1 MQVLEKRREQRR
13 RDLARIMNLLIA
25 EKALKRLH
33 ITLVGRDRM
42 PRKPTRDPQVIAI
55 PRNKRLQWKRIR
67 VVRHEPRRITTLQQ
81 CPHR

>member
-13 RDLARIMNLLIA
+13 RDLARLIDLVIA
-25 EKALKRLH
+25 EKALKLSH
-33 ITLVGRDRM
+33 ITLISRDRM

-55 PRNKRLQWKRIR
+55 SRNKRLQWKRIR